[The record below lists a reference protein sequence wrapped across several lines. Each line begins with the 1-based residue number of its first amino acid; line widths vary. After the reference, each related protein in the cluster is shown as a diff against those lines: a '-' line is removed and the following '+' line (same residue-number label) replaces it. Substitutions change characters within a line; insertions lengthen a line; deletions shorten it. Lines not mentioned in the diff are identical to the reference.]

1 MENTKSEKLINI
13 HFIINPIAGSGNH
26 KIDHAFLEGFFNP
39 LAYAIT
45 TKYSEYKTHTTKLAQ
60 QSVKDQAD
68 IIVACGGDGTINE
81 VASCIIGTSILL
93 GIIPLGSGNGLASNL
108 GIPKNL
114 NKVLNIITKQHVRVI
129 DVGRLNDKF
138 FFSNTGVGFDAYVIK
153 NYEESN
159 SRKLISYI
167 RAFFKSFKNIND
179 TRIIDISVN
188 DKNYQVKPF
197 MIFISNS
204 NELGYK
210 VSLTPKASLVDGLL
224 DILIVPKLNGFKI
237 LIFSLLMIFKKHHLL
252 KEVKSIQ
259 TKQLTLHRKDF
270 NHFKMQIDG
279 EYQFIET
286 NTIHISIVEKTL
298 EVIS

>member
-1 MENTKSEKLINI
+1 VTNI

-26 KIDHAFLEGFFNP
+26 KIDQTFLESFFNKDE
-39 LAYAIT
+39 YYIT
-45 TKYSEYKTHTTKLAQ
+45 TKYSTYKTHTRELTKI
-60 QSVKDQAD
+60 SIKEKAD

-81 VASCIIGTSILL
+81 VASCIIGTPILL

-108 GIPKNL
+108 KIPKNL
-114 NKVLNIITKQHVRVI
+114 NKAISIIKSRNVRII
-129 DVGRLNDKF
+129 DIGRLNEKY

-159 SRKLISYI
+159 NRKLISYI
-167 RAFFKSFKNIND
+167 KAFFKSFKNIND
-179 TRIIDISVN
+179 TLLIEVTMNEETFD
-188 DKNYQVKPF
+188 VKPF

-210 VSLTPKASLVDGLL
+210 VSLTPKASLEDGLL
-224 DILIVPKLNGFKI
+224 DILIVPKINAFKI
-237 LIFSLLMIFKKHHLL
+237 VLFSLLMIIKKHHLI

-259 TKQLTLHRKDF
+259 TKQLVLHRKNF

-279 EYQFIET
+279 EYQFIES
-286 NTIHISIVEKTL
+286 NKIKISIAEKRL
-298 EVIS
+298 RVIA

>member
-1 MENTKSEKLINI
+1 MIHI

-26 KIDHAFLEGFFNP
+26 KIDYTFLESFFSKDE
-39 LAYAIT
+39 YFIT
-45 TKYSEYKTHTTKLAQ
+45 TKYSNYKTHTTELAKK
-60 QSVKDQAD
+60 SISEKAD

-81 VASCIIGTSILL
+81 VASCIIGSPILL

-108 GIPKNL
+108 NIPKKL
-114 NKVLNIITKQHVRVI
+114 AKAISIIKRRNVRII
-129 DVGRLNDKF
+129 DVGVLNEKY

-159 SRKLISYI
+159 NRKFLSYMK
-167 RAFFKSFKNIND
+167 AFFKSFKNIND
-179 TRIIDISVN
+179 TRLIEVTTN
-188 DKNYQVKPF
+188 KETFEVKPF

-210 VSLTPKASLVDGLL
+210 VSLTPRASLEDGLL
-224 DILIVPKLNGFKI
+224 DILIVPKINVFKI
-237 LIFSLLMIFKKHHLL
+237 ILFSFLMMIKKHHLL

-259 TKQLTLHRKDF
+259 TKQLLLHRKDF

-279 EYQFIET
+279 EYNFIES
-286 NTIHISIVEKTL
+286 NKINISIAEKRL
-298 EVIS
+298 RVIA

>member
-1 MENTKSEKLINI
+1 MTNI

-26 KIDHAFLEGFFNP
+26 KINQTFLESFFNKDE
-39 LAYAIT
+39 YYIT
-45 TKYSEYKTHTTKLAQ
+45 TKYSTYKTHTSELTKI
-60 QSVKDQAD
+60 SIKEKAD

-81 VASCIIGTSILL
+81 VASCIIGTPILL

-108 GIPKNL
+108 KIPKNL
-114 NKVLNIITKQHVRVI
+114 NKAIRIIKSRNVRVI
-129 DVGRLNDKF
+129 DIGRLNEKY

-159 SRKLISYI
+159 NRKLISYI
-167 RAFFKSFKNIND
+167 KAFFKSFKNIND
-179 TRIIDISVN
+179 TRLIEVTIN
-188 DKNYQVKPF
+188 EETFNVKPF

-210 VSLTPKASLVDGLL
+210 VSLTPKASLEDGLL
-224 DILIVPKLNGFKI
+224 DILIVPKINAFKI
-237 LIFSLLMIFKKHHLL
+237 VLFSLLMIIKKHHLI

-259 TKQLTLHRKDF
+259 TKQLVLHRKDF

-279 EYQFIET
+279 EYQFIES
-286 NTIHISIVEKTL
+286 NKINISITEKSL
-298 EVIS
+298 KVIS

>member
-1 MENTKSEKLINI
+1 MTNI

-26 KIDHAFLEGFFNP
+26 KINQTFLEGFFNKDE
-39 LAYAIT
+39 YYIT
-45 TKYSEYKTHTTKLAQ
+45 TKYSTYKTHTSELTKI
-60 QSVKDQAD
+60 SIKEKAD

-81 VASCIIGTSILL
+81 VASCIIGTPILL

-108 GIPKNL
+108 KIPKNL
-114 NKVLNIITKQHVRVI
+114 NKAIRIIKSRNVRVI
-129 DVGRLNDKF
+129 DIGRLNEKY

-159 SRKLISYI
+159 NRKLISYI
-167 RAFFKSFKNIND
+167 KAFFKSFKNIND
-179 TRIIDISVN
+179 TRLIEVTIN
-188 DKNYQVKPF
+188 EETFNVKPF

-210 VSLTPKASLVDGLL
+210 VSLTPKASLEDGLL
-224 DILIVPKLNGFKI
+224 DILIVPKINAFKI
-237 LIFSLLMIFKKHHLL
+237 VLFSLLMIIKKHHLI

-259 TKQLTLHRKDF
+259 TKQLVLHRKDF

-279 EYQFIET
+279 EYQFIES
-286 NTIHISIVEKTL
+286 NKINISITEKSL
-298 EVIS
+298 KVIS

>member
-1 MENTKSEKLINI
+1 VTNI

-26 KIDHAFLEGFFNP
+26 KIDQTFLESFFNKDE
-39 LAYAIT
+39 YYIT
-45 TKYSEYKTHTTKLAQ
+45 TKYSTYKTHTRELTKI
-60 QSVKDQAD
+60 SIKEKAD

-81 VASCIIGTSILL
+81 VASCIIGTRILL

-108 GIPKNL
+108 KIPKNL
-114 NKVLNIITKQHVRVI
+114 NKAIRIIKSRNVRVI
-129 DVGRLNDKF
+129 DIGRLNEKY

-159 SRKLISYI
+159 NRKLISYI
-167 RAFFKSFKNIND
+167 KAFFKSFKNIND
-179 TRIIDISVN
+179 TRLIEVTMNEETFD
-188 DKNYQVKPF
+188 VKPF

-210 VSLTPKASLVDGLL
+210 VSLTPKASLEDGLL
-224 DILIVPKLNGFKI
+224 DILIVPKINAFKI
-237 LIFSLLMIFKKHHLL
+237 VLFSLLMIIKKHHLI

-259 TKQLTLHRKDF
+259 TKQLVLHRKDF

-279 EYQFIET
+279 EYQFIES
-286 NTIHISIVEKTL
+286 NKINISITEKSL
-298 EVIS
+298 KVIS